1 MTRLADKRTA
11 EACCAASAQVVF
23 LNSVSVSVLPI
34 VLMSK
39 LRKYSSD
46 FVLFRRHLESHTEFS
61 GWVARHLR
69 PRSPLHSDVFV
80 DVVTRLN
87 ALYVLFETPQQNLDT
102 DPAAGEAE
110 QLRAVEEKVVRHVA
124 KVLLT
129 PQQYE
134 VLTSTMRHR
143 F

>member
-1 MTRLADKRTA
+1 M
-11 EACCAASAQVVF
+11 SAQVEL
-23 LNSVSVSVLPI
+23 LNCDSGSVLLK
-34 VLMSK
+34 VLMLMSK
-39 LRKYSSD
+39 LRIYCSD
-46 FVLFRRHLESHTEFS
+46 FVLFRRHLESHAEFS

-69 PRSPLHSDVFV
+69 PRSPLLSDVFV

-134 VLTSTMRHR
+134 VLTSSMRHR
-143 F
+143 Y